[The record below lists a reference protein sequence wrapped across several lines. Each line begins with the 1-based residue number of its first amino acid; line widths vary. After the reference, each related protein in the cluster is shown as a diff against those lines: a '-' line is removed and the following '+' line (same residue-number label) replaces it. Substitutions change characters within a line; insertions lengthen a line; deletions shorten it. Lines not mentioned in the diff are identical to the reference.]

1 VRNRGANDAETKD
14 GDAIPACHTDRM
26 GATRAMGA
34 TNPTGSGRRARRERG
49 VRMPTF
55 AVAVVCGSAALLA
68 AACDDASSP
77 FATGT
82 TAIATDDT
90 TDSTSA
96 GSSAAG
102 QGTLPAE
109 QGRRVVVERVID
121 GDTIVVSGG
130 ERVRLIGIDTPETV
144 KPGSPVECF
153 GREASRRLDELLPA
167 GTDVLLV
174 ADVDARDRY
183 DRTLSYVYREHDGL
197 FVNASLVGDGYAY
210 AYTVPPNVAHAEEFA
225 DLQGEAQ
232 ASDRGLWSACPVP

>member
-1 VRNRGANDAETKD
+1 
-14 GDAIPACHTDRM
+14 M
-26 GATRAMGA
+26 RAMGPMGA
-34 TNPTGSGRRARRERG
+34 G
-49 VRMPTF
+49 VVAMCVS
-55 AVAVVCGSAALLA
+55 AVLLG
-68 AACDDASSP
+68 AACDDAATP
-77 FATGT
+77 FGTGT
-82 TAIATDDT
+82 TTTAIDGAIDGATDGT
-90 TDSTSA
+90 TDLPSAPTSDP
-96 GSSAAG
+96 G
-102 QGTLPAE
+102 QGTLPVG

-183 DRTLSYVYREHDGL
+183 DRTLSYVYRENDGL

-225 DLQGEAQ
+225 ALQGEAQ